1 MCAHFVLF
9 VYSHNH
15 YIVSSD
21 NELGAVSGVCSP
33 FVTKG
38 NAWGARGTRRDIHDL
53 WGIKG
58 VRYVQMKL
66 NCAKLFSAIVPR
78 TWILF
83 FFWLRRGGDTFRG
96 CRGWGS
102 YLRQLRGSFRRDG
115 GGSYL
120 TPGPRSHS
128 WSWCFST
135 WLVNVVIMRWNVC
148 CGWIWQDFLFGI
160 FVKALELF
168 GDISEC
174 LGK

>member
-53 WGIKG
+53 W
-58 VRYVQMKL
+58 
-66 NCAKLFSAIVPR
+66 
-78 TWILF
+78 ILF

-128 WSWCFST
+128 WSWRFSA
-135 WLVNVVIMRWNVC
+135 WLVNVVIVWWDVW

-174 LGK
+174 QVHIVVVSH